1 MTFFNFVTFTFWNY
15 YVLKLLHLETI
26 TFSDATLSD
35 INIVWCY
42 VLSQYRKWCC
52 DSGHRGWGCND
63 PELAVPDFTLLVST
77 LLLTLT
83 NMATLPAV
91 VLALF
96 RHYTTTQQQR
106 YTKIKAKIIHSVV
119 IGCSLVGPCYVRFL
133 VKQSRFFSFCFCIS
147 LLPLFR
153 GTK

>member
-1 MTFFNFVTFTFWNY
+1 LAGKIRQNNHANSSGKFRQQKIRQIGFPQFVVYSMDVVRSFPVFY
-15 YVLKLLHLETI
+15 SYKLEFYHER
-26 TFSDATLSD
+26 LS
-35 INIVWCY
+35 V
-42 VLSQYRKWCC
+42 SQKARIKLYC

-96 RHYTTTQQQR
+96 RHYTTNT
-106 YTKIKAKIIHSVV
+106 TAKIHQDKSK
-119 IGCSLVGPCYVRFL
+119 S
-133 VKQSRFFSFCFCIS
+133 
-147 LLPLFR
+147 
-153 GTK
+153 

>member
-1 MTFFNFVTFTFWNY
+1 LAGKIRQNNHTNSSGKFRLQKNRQIGFPQFVVYSMDVMRSFPVFCSY
-15 YVLKLLHLETI
+15 KLEFYHEFLKKARIKL
-26 TFSDATLSD
+26 
-35 INIVWCY
+35 
-42 VLSQYRKWCC
+42 CC

-96 RHYTTTQQQR
+96 RHYTTNT
-106 YTKIKAKIIHSVV
+106 TAKIHQDKSK
-119 IGCSLVGPCYVRFL
+119 S
-133 VKQSRFFSFCFCIS
+133 
-147 LLPLFR
+147 
-153 GTK
+153 